1 MIGRTLSEEGA
12 AALRA
17 RFLVSNPQTP
27 QEMLTAALGTT
38 APVDLGRGLTL
49 TRRRVAGE
57 MRLELSGA
65 DRGMIEGLKPSAASP
80 RSSPSNC
87 GCSCR
92 MGTGSTR
99 EAFWPGSWGREPPER
114 QSKPPEKPKQ
124 ALGGASQIG
133 DLTGLRSPPNSDKR
147 TDP

>member
-57 MRLELSGA
+57 MRLELCGV
-65 DRGMIEGLKPSAASP
+65 DRGMIDGLKSSLRLKNSEPSPLRVLRNMAP
-80 RSSPSNC
+80 TRWKRVRSWPSVSVN
-87 GCSCR
+87 
-92 MGTGSTR
+92 
-99 EAFWPGSWGREPPER
+99 
-114 QSKPPEKPKQ
+114 
-124 ALGGASQIG
+124 
-133 DLTGLRSPPNSDKR
+133 LTG
-147 TDP
+147 TVAT

>member
-38 APVDLGRGLTL
+38 VPVDLGRGLTL

-57 MRLELSGA
+57 MRLELGGA
-65 DRGMIEGLKPSAASP
+65 DRGMIEGLKAMGCFTEIISFQLRVFLPHGDGIDTGRILARIVGTETSAAQ
-80 RSSPSNC
+80 NV
-87 GCSCR
+87 
-92 MGTGSTR
+92 
-99 EAFWPGSWGREPPER
+99 
-114 QSKPPEKPKQ
+114 
-124 ALGGASQIG
+124 ASVAAE
-133 DLTGLRSPPNSDKR
+133 
-147 TDP
+147 

>member
-17 RFLVSNPQTP
+17 RFLVSDPQTP

-38 APVDLGRGLTL
+38 APIDLGRNLSL

-65 DRGMIEGLKPSAASP
+65 DKGMINGLKAL
-80 RSSPSNC
+80 
-87 GCSCR
+87 GCFTEIIAFQLRVFLPHGDGVDTLGILSR
-92 MGTGSTR
+92 IVGTGADAAQHPAR
-99 EAFWPGSWGREPPER
+99 VAAE
-114 QSKPPEKPKQ
+114 
-124 ALGGASQIG
+124 
-133 DLTGLRSPPNSDKR
+133 
-147 TDP
+147 